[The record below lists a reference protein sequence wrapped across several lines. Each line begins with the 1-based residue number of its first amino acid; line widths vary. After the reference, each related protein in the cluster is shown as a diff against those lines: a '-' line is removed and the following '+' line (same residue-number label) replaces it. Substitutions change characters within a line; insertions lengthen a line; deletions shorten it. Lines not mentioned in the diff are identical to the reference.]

1 MSNIWI
7 LIANEHNAA
16 IFASRNGTSQ
26 LLQSLHNDMADRGN
40 VADRSNCLFACELVS
55 VLSRG
60 ARLGDCDGVI
70 ILANA
75 EMRDQLRLVMPIS
88 VSRLLIAEIAETV
101 CPNPGVP
108 SNDIDSAFEM
118 PKWGMAR

>member
-1 MSNIWI
+1 MSNILI

-16 IFASRNGTSQ
+16 ICTSRNGTSQ

-40 VADRSNCLFACELVS
+40 VTDRSNCLFACELVS
-55 VLSRG
+55 VLSRC

-75 EMRDQLRLVMPIS
+75 EMRDQLRLVMPLS
-88 VSRLLIAEIAETV
+88 VSRLLIAGIAETV
-101 CPNPGVP
+101 CPNPRAP

>member
-1 MSNIWI
+1 MSNIWV
-7 LIANEHNAA
+7 LIANERNAA
-16 IFASRNGTSQ
+16 ICTSRNGTSQ

-40 VADRSNCLFACELVS
+40 VADRSSCLFACELVS

-75 EMRDQLRLVMPIS
+75 EMRDQLRQVMPLS
-88 VSRLLIAEIAETV
+88 VSRLLIAEIVETV
-101 CPNPGVP
+101 CPNPRVH
-108 SNDIDSAFEM
+108 SNDIDSAIEM